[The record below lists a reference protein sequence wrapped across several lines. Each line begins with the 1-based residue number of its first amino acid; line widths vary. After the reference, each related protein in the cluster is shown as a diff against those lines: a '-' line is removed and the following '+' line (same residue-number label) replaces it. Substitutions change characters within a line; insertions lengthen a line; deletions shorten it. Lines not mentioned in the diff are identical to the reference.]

1 VPPSLRTAGSPSAG
15 RQSVRPI
22 AYIYTNGRSGDLA
35 VVGRRIQVDYGRYFL
50 VDAETS
56 RLVLSGE
63 WGVDLDD
70 VEERL
75 TST

>member
-1 VPPSLRTAGSPSAG
+1 
-15 RQSVRPI
+15 
-22 AYIYTNGRSGDLA
+22 
-35 VVGRRIQVDYGRYFL
+35 